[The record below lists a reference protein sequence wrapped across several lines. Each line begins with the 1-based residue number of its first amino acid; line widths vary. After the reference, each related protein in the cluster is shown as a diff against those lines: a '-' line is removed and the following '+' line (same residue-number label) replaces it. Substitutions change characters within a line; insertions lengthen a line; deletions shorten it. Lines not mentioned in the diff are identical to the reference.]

1 MENNLNIVKSEF
13 KELPN
18 NIEAEQSVIGS
29 ILVTNEIFDEISTII
44 SSINFYDPMHQK
56 IYNAIESLIYK
67 GMLANPITLKNY
79 FEDEKDDLDVPEYL
93 VKITKFSTS
102 IRQAI
107 EYSKIIYDMFVR
119 RELIKISEQTIDN
132 AKITDLDSSGQN
144 IIENSERLLFDL
156 AEKGSF
162 NSSLIKF
169 DDAMKQTIEMASA
182 AYKNEGGI
190 VGVPTGLRDLDDKLG
205 GLHQSD
211 LIIIAGRPSMGKT
224 SLATNIAFNAAK
236 HIQDNQKKSS
246 VAFFSLEMSS
256 EQLSTRILS
265 EQARI
270 GSNDIRRGRISD
282 EQFDQ
287 FLETSKNIAELP
299 LFIDE
304 TPAISI
310 AAMSN
315 RARRIKRLH
324 GLDMIV
330 VDYIQLMRGTTYNK
344 DGRVQEISQITQGLK
359 AIAKELGVPV
369 VALSQL
375 SRQVE
380 QRDDHKPQLADL
392 RESGSIE
399 QDADVVMFV
408 YREGY
413 YLQRKEPREAT
424 VEHAE
429 WQAKMNEVAHL
440 AEIIIGKQRHG
451 PIGKVTLEFE
461 KDLQNLK
468 ILKLIKFKYKTLM
481 LTSLYENTILKNPKF
496 IILILFITL
505 ISFGYYSKDF
515 RLDASSETLLIED
528 DPDLEYLRE
537 ITNRYGSKEF
547 LVLTYTPN
555 EGMISNTSINNL
567 LSLKYKI
574 QSLDWVHSVIT
585 LLDIPLLNNTDAP
598 LQERLKGF
606 KTLKDEDVD
615 KNRGFKEILESPVFR
630 NFVISESGKT
640 SGIIVNIKQNPILE
654 DIENRSKKE
663 IDEHRDKIKKQ
674 NHKNILEIRDV
685 IKSYDDVGK
694 IYLGGI
700 PMIADDMMTFIKSDI
715 IVFGLGVLLFIIA
728 TLWFVFKK

>member
-1 MENNLNIVKSEF
+1 MENNLSIVKNQF

-18 NIEAEQSVIGS
+18 NIEAEQAVIGS
-29 ILVTNEIFDEISTII
+29 ILVSNDIFDEISTII

-56 IYNAIESLIYK
+56 IYEAIESLVYK

-79 FEDEKDDLDVPEYL
+79 FEDEKDDLNVPEYL
-93 VKITKFSTS
+93 VKITKFSTTV
-102 IRQAI
+102 RQAI

-119 RELIKISEQTIDN
+119 RELIKISEQTIDS
-132 AKITDLDSSGQN
+132 AKLNELDTNGQT

-162 NSSLIKF
+162 NSSLVKF
-169 DDAMKQTIEMASA
+169 DEAMKQTIEMASA
-182 AYKNEGGI
+182 AYKNEEGI

-224 SLATNIAFNAAK
+224 SLATNIAFNAAQK
-236 HIQDNQKKSS
+236 LQESGKKSS
-246 VAFFSLEMSS
+246 IAFFSLEMSS
-256 EQLSTRILS
+256 EQLSTRIIS

-270 GSNDIRRGRISD
+270 SSNDIRRGRISD
-282 EQFDQ
+282 EQFDK

-299 LFIDE
+299 LYIDE

-315 RARRIKRLH
+315 RARRIKRLF

-413 YLQRKEPREAT
+413 YLSRKEPREAT

-440 AEIIIGKQRHG
+440 AQIIIGKQRHG
-451 PIGKVTLEFE
+451 PIGNVTLEFE
-461 KDLQNLK
+461 ERFT
-468 ILKLIKFKYKTLM
+468 KFKDTQ
-481 LTSLYENTILKNPKF
+481 
-496 IILILFITL
+496 
-505 ISFGYYSKDF
+505 
-515 RLDASSETLLIED
+515 
-528 DPDLEYLRE
+528 
-537 ITNRYGSKEF
+537 
-547 LVLTYTPN
+547 
-555 EGMISNTSINNL
+555 IN
-567 LSLKYKI
+567 
-574 QSLDWVHSVIT
+574 
-585 LLDIPLLNNTDAP
+585 
-598 LQERLKGF
+598 
-606 KTLKDEDVD
+606 
-615 KNRGFKEILESPVFR
+615 
-630 NFVISESGKT
+630 
-640 SGIIVNIKQNPILE
+640 
-654 DIENRSKKE
+654 
-663 IDEHRDKIKKQ
+663 
-674 NHKNILEIRDV
+674 
-685 IKSYDDVGK
+685 
-694 IYLGGI
+694 
-700 PMIADDMMTFIKSDI
+700 
-715 IVFGLGVLLFIIA
+715 
-728 TLWFVFKK
+728 